1 MTSEEHSHSLARGYP
16 SSVTPSER
24 QNGIKA
30 VQFGKG
36 CIRSFD
42 SLFLV
47 IMTGEN
53 FDTITIKKQP
63 ILLWPSTQALFDA

>member
-1 MTSEEHSHSLARGYP
+1 MHARAYAHTHILADIKFLPYSHPGIVINKELSHSLARGYP

-30 VQFGKG
+30 VQFGKE

-42 SLFLV
+42 S
-47 IMTGEN
+47 
-53 FDTITIKKQP
+53 K
-63 ILLWPSTQALFDA
+63 LL